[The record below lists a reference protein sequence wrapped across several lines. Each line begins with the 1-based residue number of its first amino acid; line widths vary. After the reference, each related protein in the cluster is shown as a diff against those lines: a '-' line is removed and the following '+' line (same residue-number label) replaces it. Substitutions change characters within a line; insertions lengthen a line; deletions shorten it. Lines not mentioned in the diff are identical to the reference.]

1 MPSGSDFY
9 KLAEKENYMLSAI
22 NTSID
27 TIVSAKQQFVKTF
40 VKNETV
46 AKPLNAY
53 IDAQQ
58 AFAKTV
64 AKSTVDFYTT
74 VGTAFAGFDA
84 KKAFATK

>member
-1 MPSGSDFY
+1 
-9 KLAEKENYMLSAI
+9 MLSAL

-27 TIVSAKQQFVKTF
+27 TVSGIKTQFVKTF
-40 VKNETV
+40 VQNEQV
-46 AKPLNAY
+46 AKSLQTY

-58 AFAKTV
+58 SFAKTV

-74 VGTAFAGFDA
+74 VGTAATSFDA

>member
-1 MPSGSDFY
+1 
-9 KLAEKENYMLSAI
+9 MLQAI

-27 TIVSAKQQFVKTF
+27 TISGAKTQFVKTF
-40 VKNETV
+40 VKNEEV
-46 AKPLNAY
+46 AKNLQTY

-74 VGTAFAGFDA
+74 VGAAATSFDA